1 MMYVKQPAFWIA
13 VIIVAVAVNFAWN
26 LLTRKGKLV

>member
-1 MMYVKQPAFWIA
+1 MEYLRHPAFWFA

-26 LLTRKGKLV
+26 YLTSRGKLV